1 MTRGLVT
8 GELKSSSP
16 YRVWPCQPVAKST
29 WIAGFAEGTR
39 TGHRCKSEYRN
50 SMFLQYSRQSL
61 RSVSVRH
68 EVKIADFG
76 LSKCL
81 RRVGEQEAGLVGI
94 TVILNLGSTDSLAY
108 KE

>member
-1 MTRGLVT
+1 MLPQAV
-8 GELKSSSP
+8 L
-16 YRVWPCQPVAKST
+16 
-29 WIAGFAEGTR
+29 
-39 TGHRCKSEYRN
+39 
-50 SMFLQYSRQSL
+50 L

-94 TVILNLGSTDSLAY
+94 TVILNLESTDGSAY